1 MPVNNA
7 IWKVGD
13 VPERLKASNLD
24 NERLLHEMILAD
36 VTMLSD
42 EWLVIGSETRTDH
55 GKRPDILA
63 IAPDGALIV
72 IELKRAKTPRDITAQ
87 VIEYA
92 AWIEKL
98 EATEVAD
105 IFRAHSGGKELKA
118 AFKEKFGADLNE
130 EDVNQTHQMV
140 IVASH
145 IDVHT
150 ERILTYLNDK
160 GISINAIQFQVFADG
175 PSQFLSRS
183 WLVDP
188 AVTQFAPSVTRN
200 SSAAWNGE
208 FYVSFGEGAT
218 RSWEDAQQFG
228 FISAGGGAWYSRTL
242 SMLYEGD
249 RVWVRIPQV
258 GFVGVGKV
266 IGPAVP
272 IHEFSVVK
280 DGSEVPFLQASTR
293 SNYHVDPTNPETD
306 EWFVPVEWIKTVPVA
321 AAVDEK
327 GFFGNQNSVCR
338 PQTQAWIHTISR
350 LKEIMQ
356 IGD

>member
-1 MPVNNA
+1 MPINNA
-7 IWKVGD
+7 IWRVGD
-13 VPERLKASNLD
+13 VPVRLTASSLE

-36 VTMLSD
+36 MTLLSD

-63 IAPDGALIV
+63 IAPDGSLIV
-72 IELKRAKTPRDITAQ
+72 IELKRSKTPRDITAQ

-98 EATEVAD
+98 DSAAIAD
-105 IFRAHSGGKELKA
+105 IYRAYSGGKDLSS
-118 AFKEKFGADLNE
+118 AFKEKFRIDLNE
-130 EDVNQTHQMV
+130 DDINQTHQMI

-150 ERILTYLNDK
+150 ERILNYLSDK
-160 GISINAIQFQVFADG
+160 GISINAIQFQIFADG
-175 PSQFLSRS
+175 ESQFLSRS

-188 AVTQFAPSVTRN
+188 AVTQFAPSVTRK
-200 SSAAWNGE
+200 SDAAWNGE
-208 FYVSFGEGAT
+208 FYVSFGEGDT
-218 RSWEDAQQFG
+218 RSWEDAERLG

-242 SMLYEGD
+242 TMLHEGD

-272 IHEFSVVK
+272 IQDFNVDM
-280 DGSEVPFLQASTR
+280 DGVSVPFAQTAMGAK
-293 SNYHVDPTNPETD
+293 YHNDPTHPEDD
-306 EWFVPVEWIKTVPVA
+306 EWFVPIEWIRTVTSSQA
-321 AAVDEK
+321 IDEL

-338 PQTQAWIHTISR
+338 PQTQKWIHTIGR
-350 LKEIMQ
+350 LKDLMKIE
-356 IGD
+356 D